1 MERLTKVNSMKT
13 STMEQVFRSSLMAQ
27 FTEVNSS
34 KDKDKVMGPSSIQ
47 MATVIKVNSIEMG
60 VQDSENSN
68 GKMEKFILEKC
79 RMAKCM
85 EVEFSNYLL
94 ESYMMVA
101 SNRAKR
107 MEKVRRQI
115 QQIIQ
120 LSRVLGRMT

>member
-1 MERLTKVNSMKT
+1 MERLTKANSMKM

-34 KDKDKVMGPSSIQ
+34 KDKDKEMGPSSIQ

-68 GKMEKFILEKC
+68 GKMEKFILERC

-85 EVEFSNYLL
+85 EAEY
-94 ESYMMVA
+94 
-101 SNRAKR
+101 
-107 MEKVRRQI
+107 
-115 QQIIQ
+115 
-120 LSRVLGRMT
+120 